1 MDFSWSAEHLAFRDE
16 VRALIHEWRTQE
28 LLEEYAKSYGADGP
42 LLRRFRAALATR
54 GFLERCFPLE
64 GAAAGDAW
72 LQFLFVEEMEYW
84 GMPYGNLTWT
94 SIGPTLSRF
103 GTEDQK
109 RRYLPGIR
117 DGSLCFA
124 LGYSEPNAGSDLAS
138 LRTKA
143 VRVGDEW
150 VIDGQHIWIAAR
162 TDPDAPRHQGISLF
176 IVPRTAPGV
185 RVRPLPAMYGGHTN
199 ETFYDG

>member
-1 MDFSWSAEHLAFRDE
+1 MDFAWSAEHLAFRDE
-16 VRALIHEWRTQE
+16 VRALIREWRTPE

-42 LLRRFRAALATR
+42 LLRRFRAALAER

-64 GAAAGDAW
+64 GAAAGDSW

-103 GTEDQK
+103 GTDDQK

-117 DGSLCFA
+117 DGSL
-124 LGYSEPNAGSDLAS
+124 
-138 LRTKA
+138 
-143 VRVGDEW
+143 
-150 VIDGQHIWIAAR
+150 
-162 TDPDAPRHQGISLF
+162 
-176 IVPRTAPGV
+176 
-185 RVRPLPAMYGGHTN
+185 
-199 ETFYDG
+199 